1 MTKPNEQALALSQGR
16 VVEGWREG
24 RPVEDPE
31 KTKRWGLITAKPSEY
46 LVHCRRGRVLSSSGQ
61 GATCFKWPWDSV
73 AVVPTSLQRISFV
86 ADQVTSEKVGV
97 QVTGLAV
104 YRIVDPLIAF
114 RVLNFSYAER
124 AQEKLAETLTSML
137 TGATRRL
144 LANLGV
150 EEAMQ
155 KRKGAIADELMR
167 EIAPVVAGEGRT
179 DDETDQGWGVVLD
192 TIEIQDVR
200 VLSEQVFSAMQ
211 APYRA
216 ELDREAREAKADADR
231 RSALAEAESRRQVER
246 AGLDTKANVAER
258 EAEIARERAESGMRE
273 AVRAAARE
281 VEEAQARIAA
291 HEAFVEATKAEAEIA
306 RAQQEAEIARRRA
319 AAEAEVETGLRKAKL
334 EAIQAKNEETR
345 SAARARVALVENLP
359 ELAGAVGERFG
370 EVRVTQIGGD
380 GQPFGNIAQAV
391 ASVLELARE
400 GLREVQ

>member
-1 MTKPNEQALALSQGR
+1 MTKPNEQALALARAR
-16 VVEGWREG
+16 VAEGWREG
-24 RPVEDPE
+24 RPIEDPD

-46 LVHCRRGRVLSSSGQ
+46 LVHCRRGRVLASSGQ

-73 AVVPTSLQRISFV
+73 AVVPTSLQRIAFV
-86 ADQVTSEKVGV
+86 ADQVTAEKVGV

-104 YRIVDPLIAF
+104 YRIAAPLIAF

-150 EEAMQ
+150 EEVMQ

-179 DDETDQGWGVVLD
+179 DDETDRGWGVVLD

-216 ELDREAREAKADADR
+216 RLDREAREAKADADR
-231 RSALAEAESRRQVER
+231 RGALAEAESRRQVER
-246 AGLDTKANVAER
+246 AELDAEADVAER
-258 EAEIARERAESGMRE
+258 EAEIARERAEAQMRD

-281 VEEAQARIAA
+281 VEEAEARTAA
-291 HEAFVEATKAEAEIA
+291 REALVDATVAEGQIA
-306 RAQQEAEIARRRA
+306 RAKQEAELARRRA
-319 AAEAEVETGLRKAKL
+319 ESEAVVEMGLARAELAARE
-334 EAIQAKNEETR
+334 AKNEEVR
-345 SAARARVALVENLP
+345 AAARARVALVERLP

-400 GLREVQ
+400 GLSPD